1 MLSNRFILVAL
12 IAIISLIL
20 NVTSTA
26 ITPGETGLSSNAHP
40 SGKPKK
46 GTEPEDLRVYYTGKP
61 TGWINDHA
69 ATCFHSTLPPA
80 YWQPGLLEDLENEL
94 KTTKNVKIGISY
106 PGDPRFVA
114 KMLPEQANTLRHN
127 ELIQAVVEKKK
138 GHQV

>member
-12 IAIISLIL
+12 IAIISLVL

-46 GTEPEDLRVYYTGKP
+46 GETEDLRVYYTVIPKKNADEGK
-61 TGWINDHA
+61 TISFLSV
-69 ATCFHSTLPPA
+69 C
-80 YWQPGLLEDLENEL
+80 LLEDLENEL
-94 KTTKNVKIGISY
+94 KNTKNVKIGISY

-127 ELIQAVVEKKK
+127 ELIQAVGKSFRSSPESSE
-138 GHQV
+138 

>member
-12 IAIISLIL
+12 IAIISLVL

-46 GTEPEDLRVYYTGKP
+46 GETEDLRVYYTVIPKK
-61 TGWINDHA
+61 NADE
-69 ATCFHSTLPPA
+69 
-80 YWQPGLLEDLENEL
+80 GLLEDLENEL
-94 KTTKNVKIGISY
+94 KNTKNVKIGISY

-127 ELIQAVVEKKK
+127 ELIQAVGKSFRSSPESSE
-138 GHQV
+138 

>member
-46 GTEPEDLRVYYTGKP
+46 GTEPEDLRVYYTVIPKK
-61 TGWINDHA
+61 NADE
-69 ATCFHSTLPPA
+69 
-80 YWQPGLLEDLENEL
+80 GLLEDLENEL

>member
-12 IAIISLIL
+12 IAIISLVL

-46 GTEPEDLRVYYTGKP
+46 GETEDLRVYYTVIPKK
-61 TGWINDHA
+61 NADE
-69 ATCFHSTLPPA
+69 
-80 YWQPGLLEDLENEL
+80 GLLEDLENEL
-94 KTTKNVKIGISY
+94 KNTKNVKIGISY